1 MKTFTLFLFLMAGTN
16 SCNIDCIQGSNQV
29 TTREFE
35 LGHVHAV
42 ELASSFDIVIVQ
54 SETDRQRIWAK
65 GSENMMD
72 HLDLEVSG
80 GFLQAKLRPGCFFNY
95 SLVLFVEVPY
105 LSRVSVSGSG
115 DIAVGGFNAP
125 IELGQEDLSFSRE
138 IQVRV
143 NGSGDIT
150 FKDIEGVEV
159 FEVIINGSGDVD
171 FSGPISEANLLS
183 VTINGSGDVDARAVP
198 SRRVKA
204 GIFGSGDVQ
213 AHALERLDVEIYGSG
228 DVVYLGDP
236 EAVQTATEGSGSV
249 RRL

>member
-1 MKTFTLFLFLMAGTN
+1 MPGLN

-29 TTREFE
+29 TTQEFE

-54 SETDRQRIWAK
+54 SETDQQRIWAK

-72 HLDLEVSG
+72 HLDLEVSS

-95 SLVLFVEVPY
+95 NLVLFVEVPY

-125 IELGQEDLSFSRE
+125 IERHLSFSRE

-150 FKDIEGVEV
+150 IKDIEGVEV

-198 SRRVKA
+198 SQRVKA

-228 DVVYLGDP
+228 DVDYLGDP
-236 EAVQTATEGSGSV
+236 LKVKATTEGSGSV
-249 RRL
+249 QRL

>member
-1 MKTFTLFLFLMAGTN
+1 MKAFTLFFLLLSGQN
-16 SCNIDCIQGSNQV
+16 SCNIDCIDGSNLV
-29 TTREFE
+29 ATREFE

-42 ELASSFDIVIVQ
+42 ELASAFDIVVVQ
-54 SETDRQRIWAK
+54 SETNRQRIWAK
-65 GSENMMD
+65 GSDNMMD
-72 HLDLEVSG
+72 YLDLEVSG

-95 SLVLFVEVPY
+95 NLVLFVEVPY

-115 DIAVGGFNAP
+115 DIAVGGFNTP
-125 IELGQEDLSFSRE
+125 TELEEEDLSFPLE

-150 FKDIEGVEV
+150 FKDMDRVEV

-183 VTINGSGDVDARAVP
+183 VNINGSGDVDARAVP
-198 SRRVKA
+198 SRRVKV

-236 EAVQTATEGSGSV
+236 LKVKTATEGSGSV